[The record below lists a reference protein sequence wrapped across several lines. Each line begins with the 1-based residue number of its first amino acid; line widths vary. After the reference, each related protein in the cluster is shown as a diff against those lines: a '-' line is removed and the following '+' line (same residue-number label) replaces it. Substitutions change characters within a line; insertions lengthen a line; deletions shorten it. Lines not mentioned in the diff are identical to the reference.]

1 MSVEVND
8 RDKALSIR
16 GSARK
21 WSRVWLDFR
30 SLGEFEGI
38 FDVDAEIPD
47 CVLDFGVAQQ
57 DLNSAEVSCRLVNYR
72 RFGTP

>member
-1 MSVEVND
+1 MESGGGDLGGCYE
-8 RDKALSIR
+8 ALSIR

-57 DLNSAEVSCRLVNYR
+57 DLTARRLPVVL
-72 RFGTP
+72 